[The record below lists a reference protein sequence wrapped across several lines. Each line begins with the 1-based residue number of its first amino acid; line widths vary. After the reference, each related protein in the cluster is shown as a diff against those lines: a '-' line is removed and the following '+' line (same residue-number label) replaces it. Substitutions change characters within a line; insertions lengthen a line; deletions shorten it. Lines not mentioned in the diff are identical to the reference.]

1 VHHFTADLSTP
12 VASPFLLR
20 DLLAG
25 CILRMMSARLA
36 RPAAAA
42 ARRTVPRAAV
52 RSYAA
57 AAEVNSKPP
66 VALFGVDGTYANA
79 LYTAAAK
86 TNSLDS
92 VSKALTSLNQIL
104 KSDPKLPV
112 ILHAPTLSA
121 SDKSQIIAE
130 LEKHTGGADKGGT
143 LKNFLNTLAENNRL
157 GILEGVCDKFGT
169 LMSAYRGEIQMTV
182 TSAAKLD
189 DKLLKR
195 LETAISKSEHSQGKK
210 LKVVTK
216 INPDILGG
224 LVVEV
229 GERTIDFSVA
239 SKISRMN
246 KMLTD
251 IV

>member
-1 VHHFTADLSTP
+1 MIS
-12 VASPFLLR
+12 S
-20 DLLAG
+20 
-25 CILRMMSARLA
+25 RLA

-42 ARRTVPRAAV
+42 VRRTVLKTAR
-52 RSYAA
+52 RGYAA
-57 AAEVNSKPP
+57 PTEVNSKPP
-66 VALFGVDGTYANA
+66 VALFGVDGTYASA

-104 KSDPKLPV
+104 KTDHKLPV

-169 LMSAYRGEIQMTV
+169 LMSAYKGEIEMLV

-195 LETAISKSEHSQGKK
+195 LETAVAKSDYSQGKK
-210 LKVVTK
+210 LKVLTK
-216 INPDILGG
+216 VNPDILGG

-229 GERTIDFSVA
+229 GERTIDYSVA

-251 IV
+251 TV

>member
-1 VHHFTADLSTP
+1 
-12 VASPFLLR
+12 
-20 DLLAG
+20 
-25 CILRMMSARLA
+25 MMSSRLA

-42 ARRTVPRAAV
+42 ARRTVPRTAI
-52 RSYAA
+52 RGYAA
-57 AAEVNSKPP
+57 PAAADSKPP
-66 VALFGVDGTYANA
+66 VPLFGVDGTYASA

-86 TNSLDS
+86 TNALDS

-104 KSDPKLPV
+104 KSDTKLPS
-112 ILHAPTLSA
+112 ILSAPTLTDG
-121 SDKSQIIAE
+121 DKSQIIAE

-143 LKNFLNTLAENNRL
+143 VKNFLNTLAENNRL

-169 LMSAYRGEIQMTV
+169 LMSAYKGEIELLI

-189 DKLLKR
+189 DKMLKR
-195 LETAISKSEHSQGKK
+195 LETAVSKSDYSQGKK

-229 GERTIDFSVA
+229 GERTIDYSVA